1 MDRVVQLHGVVEWL
15 SLSLS
20 LSLSFSEHRLQLRL
34 NKELANDPLF
44 LLRVFCA
51 GQRNE
56 EADRLLVDR

>member
-1 MDRVVQLHGVVEWL
+1 MDRVVQLHGVVEW
-15 SLSLS
+15 LS